1 MLTILHLDDD
11 PLELR
16 HMRRS
21 LEYKKSDDFL
31 FQLFSVT
38 HQTDFNLY
46 LKQLKDLD
54 IVILDI
60 HLNSEKSGISLVSSV
75 RKYHPHAIVVMSSN
89 LDDPKHVLRSLQA
102 GADEFLAKKRI
113 EAPFLERL
121 LCIREQA
128 FLKKGIS
135 LKKQIQSEVGLSIAG
150 EMMKHISSRIPKL
163 VQSAVSS
170 IYIQGESGTG
180 KEVVADLLRQFLD
193 QASNHMPFVKLNC
206 GTISQSLLES
216 ELFGFVKGAFTGAN
230 ADKQGVI
237 EAASNGWL
245 FLDEVSCLSESA
257 QIALLRVLENQEVM
271 RLGETNA
278 RKINVRFIS
287 ASNIPLPL
295 LVEKGQ
301 FRNDLWQRLC
311 ETEII
316 LKPLRER
323 KEEISEL
330 VSFFCKTMSG
340 GPYEIEKTALNILT
354 QLPWKQGNVRELRN
368 CLRAMTE
375 YHDHKFLSPLGIP
388 DRILSESL
396 EEDDNNETVA
406 SYSEGTGSISSVQIP
421 IEDENG
427 NLFTYDKIEKNLFKM
442 IIERS
447 ENESG
452 KLNLTKLA
460 RQLNVARSTLHSK
473 IREITKSKNA

>member
-16 HMRRS
+16 HMKRS
-21 LEYKKSDDFL
+21 LEYKKSESFL

-38 HQTDFNLY
+38 HQSDFNLY
-46 LKQLKDLD
+46 LKQLKELD

-89 LDDPKHVLRSLQA
+89 LDDPKHVLSSLQA
-102 GADEFLAKKRI
+102 GADEFLAKKKI

-121 LCIREQA
+121 LSIRDQA
-128 FLKKGIS
+128 LLKKGIS
-135 LKKQIQSEVGLSIAG
+135 FKKQMQNEVGLFIAG
-150 EMMKHISSRIPKL
+150 DMMKHISSRIPKL
-163 VQSAVSS
+163 VQSAVSA

-180 KEVVADLLRQFLD
+180 KEVVADLLRQFLN
-193 QASNHMPFVKLNC
+193 QTSTHKPFVKLNC

-230 ADKQGVI
+230 IDKQGVI

-257 QIALLRVLENQEVM
+257 QIALLRVLENQEVT
-271 RLGETNA
+271 RLGETKS

-287 ASNIPLPL
+287 ASNIPIPS

-340 GPYEIEKTALNILT
+340 GPYEIETTALNILT

-375 YHDHKFLSPLGIP
+375 YHDHKVLSPLGIP
-388 DRILSESL
+388 DRILSESF
-396 EEDDNNETVA
+396 ENKNSAEVVVSFSKT
-406 SYSEGTGSISSVQIP
+406 TGSISSVQIP
-421 IEDENG
+421 IKDENG
-427 NLFTYDKIEKNLFKM
+427 NFFTYDEIEKKLFKM
-442 IIERS
+442 IIEIS
-447 ENESG
+447 ENQTG
-452 KLNLTKLA
+452 KLNLAKLA
-460 RQLNVARSTLHSK
+460 RQLNMARSTLHSK
-473 IREITKSKNA
+473 IREIAKSKNS